1 MTMKRKTEKKP
12 IPPEVRDAGKYV
24 FSDEESLRT
33 WLATPARW
41 AEGKTP
47 WQLIEEGK
55 SGDVVDALTAL
66 AHGHFI

>member
-1 MTMKRKTEKKP
+1 MKRRTEKR
-12 IPPEVRDAGKYV
+12 IPTTVRDAGRYV
-24 FSDEESLRT
+24 FSDEASLRT